1 MRELILEGRV
11 AWSSDRPGRDRTLA
25 VGPARIPG
33 PAKIP
38 GLVRI
43 PRLLRIVAAL
53 GFVAGTALVAAVVAA
68 AVGAVAA
75 GLGARW
81 TARRREQGLDDP
93 VAIVQQRVGQ
103 AREWIDARRSS
114 QDNAPGSDL

>member
-1 MRELILEGRV
+1 MRELLLEGRV
-11 AWSSDRPGRDRTLA
+11 SWRSERSGRDRTLSI
-25 VGPARIPG
+25 GPARIL
-33 PAKIP
+33 
-38 GLVRI
+38 GLR
-43 PRLLRIVAAL
+43 RLVAAL
-53 GFVAGTALVAAVVAA
+53 SLAAVTVLAVALVAAAA
-68 AVGAVAA
+68 GAVAA

-93 VAIVQQRVGQ
+93 VAIVQQRVRE

>member
-33 PAKIP
+33 
-38 GLVRI
+38 LMRI
-43 PRLLRIVAAL
+43 FRLRRIVAAL
-53 GFVAGTALVAAVVAA
+53 GFVAAAAFFAVLVGVVA
-68 AVGAVAA
+68 GSLAA

-93 VAIVQQRVGQ
+93 IAIVQQRVGQ

>member
-25 VGPARIPG
+25 VGPARIG
-33 PAKIP
+33 
-38 GLVRI
+38 GLARVL
-43 PRLLRIVAAL
+43 RLRRIVAAL
-53 GFVAGTALVAAVVAA
+53 GFVAATALVATVVALA
-68 AVGAVAA
+68 AGAVAA
-75 GLGARW
+75 SLGARW

-93 VAIVQQRVGQ
+93 IDVVQQRVRE

-114 QDNAPGSDL
+114 QDNAPGSHL